1 MEEEGDEREEGNN
14 IWGGIS
20 ECGGVTGGV
29 KVIREVYAGP
39 CRVQQGLAFRLHPPL
54 SCSRK

>member
-1 MEEEGDEREEGNN
+1 MREGG
-14 IWGGIS
+14 GGIFGGEIS
-20 ECGGVTGGV
+20 EGGGVTGGV

-39 CRVQQGLAFRLHPPL
+39 CRVQQGLTFRLHPPL

>member
-1 MEEEGDEREEGNN
+1 MRERRGRIFGGD
-14 IWGGIS
+14 IS
-20 ECGGVTGGV
+20 EGGGVTGGV

-39 CRVQQGLAFRLHPPL
+39 CRGQQGLTFRLHPPL